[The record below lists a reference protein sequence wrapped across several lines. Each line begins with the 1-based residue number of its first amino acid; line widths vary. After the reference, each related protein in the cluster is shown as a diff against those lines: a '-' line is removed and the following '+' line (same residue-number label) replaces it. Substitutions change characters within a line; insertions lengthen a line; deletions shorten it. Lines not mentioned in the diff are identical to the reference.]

1 MNGWIVVWWMIGRR
15 SVGGMVKKYTFM
27 VEDRESPTPDAGKT
41 PQVFRRLISLIRV
54 AFEGSRCRD

>member
-41 PQVFRRLISLIRV
+41 PQVFRRLISLIR
-54 AFEGSRCRD
+54 GSL